1 MNNVYNK
8 GILEIRNRLAAQVGI
23 ESTEVIEEL
32 VSELLDENVAI
43 ERIVQGLLEVEV
55 NIFDTDLTTVLS
67 LN

>member
-1 MNNVYNK
+1 MSNVYSL

-32 VSELLDENVAI
+32 VTELLDENVAI

>member
-1 MNNVYNK
+1 MSNVYSL

-32 VSELLDENVAI
+32 VTELLDENVAI

-55 NIFDTDLTTVLS
+55 NIFETDLTTV
-67 LN
+67 